1 MEGENMKITP
11 EQELSLI
18 IEMLTHLDVP
28 NEEAS
33 IVAEV
38 TLDADLKGFSSHGL
52 GRFPQY
58 VKGLEV
64 GNIKPKCEITV
75 EKESVATA
83 LINGNHGFGH
93 VATYRA
99 MEMAIEKSKKAGI
112 GLVGVHDSNHFGV
125 AGYYTDMAIM
135 EDFIGIVIANTE
147 PAVAPIGGKEP
158 ILGTNPL
165 AIGIPSQSHYVSVDM
180 ATSASARGKL
190 LEAKRRGEMIP
201 ENVALDADGRPTID
215 PCEALKGSILPFGA
229 HKGYALAF
237 MIEIMAGPLVNASF
251 GKAVTG
257 TANPEV
263 KCTKGDLIAAID
275 PSQFVDMEDF
285 KNDVD
290 QFIAEV
296 KSEPNVFI
304 PGDMEVRNVKKRQEE
319 GIPLD
324 ENLVKQLKEI
334 TSKLGIDATD
344 MLGDE

>member
-1 MEGENMKITP
+1 VQITP

-18 IEMLTHLDVP
+18 IEMLTNLDVP

-64 GNIKPKCEITV
+64 GNIKPISEITV
-75 EKESVATA
+75 EKDSPATA

-93 VATYRA
+93 VVTYRA
-99 MEMAIEKSKKAGI
+99 MEMAIEKAKETGI
-112 GLVGVHDSNHFGV
+112 GLVGIHNSNHFGV
-125 AGYYTDMAIM
+125 AGYYSDMAIM
-135 EDFIGIVIANTE
+135 EDLIGIVIANTE
-147 PAVAPIGGKEP
+147 PAVAPIGGKDP

-165 AIGIPSQSHYVSVDM
+165 AIGIPSGSHYVSVDM

-201 ENVALDADGRPTID
+201 ENVALDSDGRPTID
-215 PCEALKGSILPFGA
+215 PREALKGSILPFGA

-237 MIEIMAGPLVNASF
+237 MIEIMAGPLVNASY

-263 KCTKGDLIAAID
+263 ECTKGDLVAAID
-275 PSQFVDMEDF
+275 PSKFVDMEDF
-285 KNDVD
+285 KKDVD
-290 QFIAEV
+290 NFIAEV
-296 KSEPNVFI
+296 KATPNVFI
-304 PGDMEVRNVKKRQEE
+304 PGDMEVRNVKRHQEE
-319 GIPLD
+319 GLPLD
-324 ENLVKQLKEI
+324 ENLVKQLREI
-334 TSKLGIDATD
+334 TAELGIDVTD
-344 MLGDE
+344 ILGE

>member
-1 MEGENMKITP
+1 MEITP

-18 IEMLTHLDVP
+18 IEMLTRLDVP

-58 VKGLEV
+58 VKGLAV
-64 GNIKPKCEITV
+64 GTIKPVTEISI
-75 EKESVATA
+75 ERDYPATM
-83 LINGNHGFGH
+83 LIDGNHGFGH
-93 VATYRA
+93 VVTYRA
-99 MEMAIEKSKKAGI
+99 MEMAIEKSKENGI
-112 GLVGVHDSNHFGV
+112 GLVGIHNSNHFGV
-125 AGYYTDMAIM
+125 AGYYSDMAIM
-135 EDFIGIVIANTE
+135 QDLIGIVIANTE

-165 AIGIPSQSHYVSVDM
+165 AIGIPSNSHYVSVDM

-190 LEAKRRGEMIP
+190 MEAKRRGELIP
-201 ENVALDADGRPTID
+201 ENVALDAEGRPTID

-237 MIEIMAGPLVNASF
+237 MIEILAGPLVKASY
-251 GKAVTG
+251 GKSVTG

-263 KCTKGDLIAAID
+263 MCTKGDLIAAID
-275 PSQFVDMEDF
+275 PSKFVDLEEF

-290 QFIAEV
+290 NFISEV
-296 KSEPNVFI
+296 KATPNVFI
-304 PGDMEVRNVKKRQEE
+304 PGDMEVRNVKRHQEN
-319 GIPLD
+319 GITLD
-324 ENLVKQLKEI
+324 DKLVKQLQEI
-334 TSKLGIDATD
+334 SSRLKVDLSDIIGK
-344 MLGDE
+344 